1 MALSLQEQL
10 LKAGVVDQKKAK
22 QIKQDQRKQTKQQP
36 KPPKGQALVNETAER
51 VQQAKM
57 EKIEKDRLANQVR
70 NQEAEKKAL
79 QAQVKQIIETHR
91 IGRKHGEVSYQFVD
105 NTKIKKLH
113 VTQAVF
119 DQLTRGQ
126 VGIARYGEQYELVP
140 RVIAEKI
147 LLRDASAIVK
157 MPEKATE
164 QSAVDDD
171 PYAAYQIPDDL
182 MW

>member
-22 QIKQDQRKQTKQQP
+22 QIKQDQRKQARQQP
-36 KPPKGQALVNETAER
+36 KGQISVNEAAER
-51 VQQAKM
+51 VQQARA
-57 EKIEKDRLANQVR
+57 EKAEKDRQANLER
-70 NQEAEKKAL
+70 TREAEKKAL
-79 QAQVKQIIETHR
+79 QAQVRQLIETHR
-91 IGRKHGEVSYQFVD
+91 IGRRQGDIAYQFVD
-105 NTKIKKLH
+105 GTKIKKLM

-126 VGIARYGEQYELVP
+126 VGIARYGDLYELVP
-140 RVIAEKI
+140 RVVADRI
-147 LLRDASAIVK
+147 LQRDTDAIVK
-157 MPEKATE
+157 MPEKATSTAAME
-164 QSAVDDD
+164 DD